1 MNDEEKRI
9 EWDVPQPT
17 LKEWLMVSR
26 RVDGEPSLREHV
38 YATPEDL
45 RNACEA
51 VGLVVEDAGVFDAL
65 VAKKSEEWR
74 VLSERLSAELL
85 ILRSGNQWL
94 DQSLL
99 DQRNLA
105 LERSE
110 KAETEVVTLRA
121 ERDVARENH
130 NAVQP
135 LVYKLERD
143 VEVAQEQANALRS
156 QLARAEATIRQT
168 NVELLTADNA
178 TLRAQLAELSAE
190 HRSMVAASLR
200 ELEVLRGQL
209 AAASQS
215 ATPPE
220 GRASDGDLQVMA
232 ENGYRLRS
240 REEASF
246 DDMCKLALAV
256 AARVRRER
264 GECLVERLVAK
275 GYDFRAE
282 EVPGSALGHWKV
294 LVQGPGPIVRERSCV
309 AVAADVPATLARLAG
324 LEVK

>member
-38 YATPEDL
+38 DATIDDL
-45 RNACEA
+45 KRACEA
-51 VGLVVEDAGVFDAL
+51 VGLVVVDEGASWKDQSIKD
-65 VAKKSEEWR
+65 W
-74 VLSERLSAELL
+74 AELAK
-85 ILRSGNQWL
+85 RQTVWL
-94 DQSLL
+94 GDVRKAL
-99 DQRNLA
+99 DPNGISHADIESMASATVAARDLA
-105 LERSE
+105 L
-110 KAETEVVTLRA
+110 AEV
-121 ERDVARENH
+121 
-130 NAVQP
+130 
-135 LVYKLERD
+135 
-143 VEVAQEQANALRS
+143 
-156 QLARAEATIRQT
+156 
-168 NVELLTADNA
+168 A

-209 AAASQS
+209 AASEAEVGRCREERDLNQS
-215 ATPPE
+215 FIHATCRALGSTPPDDTEYASPSQGARAETAEAQLAAITSSE
-220 GRASDGDLQVMA
+220 GRATDGDLEAMA
-232 ENGYRLRS
+232 DEGYRLRS
-240 REEASF
+240 GWNVTLG
-246 DDMCKLALAV
+246 DMRKLARDV

-309 AVAADVPATLARLAG
+309 AVAADVPVTLARLAG
-324 LEVK
+324 LDGGQ